1 MLNNIIGLD
10 LHIHSYA
17 SKYKEPTYEN
27 GESYVEHSTKENIG
41 VLLGKLIERK

>member
-27 GESYVEHSTKENIG
+27 EESYVEHTIKKI
-41 VLLGKLIERK
+41 LRFY